1 MHEASLMKNLMA
13 KIDAIADQENAR
25 RVVAVSVWL
34 GALSH
39 MTEEHFGEHFRHS
52 SAGTRAEG
60 ARIDATLSDDP
71 GHANAQDV
79 LLESVEVET

>member
-1 MHEASLMKNLMA
+1 MHEASLMRNLMKQVDEVA
-13 KIDAIADQENAR
+13 RTENAR

-39 MTEEHFGEHFRHS
+39 MTEEHFGEHFRR
-52 SAGTRAEG
+52 AAVGTMAEG
-60 ARIDATLSDDP
+60 ARLEVFISEDAT
-71 GHANAQDV
+71 HANAQDV

>member
-1 MHEASLMKNLMA
+1 MHEASLMRNLMKQVDEVA
-13 KIDAIADQENAR
+13 RNENAR

-39 MTEEHFGEHFRHS
+39 MTEEHFGEHFRQAA
-52 SAGTRAEG
+52 AGTMVED
-60 ARIDATLSDDP
+60 ARLEVFLSDDAT
-71 GHANAQDV
+71 HVNAQDV

>member
-1 MHEASLMKNLMA
+1 MHEASLMRNLM
-13 KIDAIADQENAR
+13 KQVDAVARTENAR

-39 MTEEHFGEHFRHS
+39 MTEEHFGEHFRQAA
-52 SAGTRAEG
+52 AGTMAEG
-60 ARIDATLSDDP
+60 ARLEVFLSDDAT
-71 GHANAQDV
+71 HASAQDV

>member
-1 MHEASLMKNLMA
+1 MHEASLMRNLMKQVDEVA
-13 KIDAIADQENAR
+13 QNENAR

-39 MTEEHFGEHFRHS
+39 MTEEHFGEHFRQAA
-52 SAGTRAEG
+52 AGTVAED
-60 ARIDATLSDDP
+60 ARLEVFLSDDATHP
-71 GHANAQDV
+71 NAQDV